1 MATQQPAPTF
11 VSLDLW
17 DEVKDMTEVFR
28 KIQQEGSGRNRA
40 TRKKNRRAIV
50 TTVPI
55 QVQSDMSSAEKWT
68 ALEVR
73 LLQSSL
79 NLRSTLVF
87 TAKNLQ
93 DCPD

>member
-1 MATQQPAPTF
+1 MATQQPAPIF

-28 KIQQEGSGRNRA
+28 KIQQEGSWRNRA

-55 QVQSDMSSAEKWT
+55 
-68 ALEVR
+68 
-73 LLQSSL
+73 
-79 NLRSTLVF
+79 
-87 TAKNLQ
+87 
-93 DCPD
+93 